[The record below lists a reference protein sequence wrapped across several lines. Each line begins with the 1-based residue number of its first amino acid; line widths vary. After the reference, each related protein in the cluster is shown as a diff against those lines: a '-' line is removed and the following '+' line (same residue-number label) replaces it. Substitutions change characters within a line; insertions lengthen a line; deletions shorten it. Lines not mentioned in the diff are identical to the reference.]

1 MKASSVTHVEW
12 TTTKPQ
18 ELVDFLSGL
27 FGWKFDPFGDN
38 YFFYNPEPETGVS
51 IGILDNDQA
60 KPGGTPNV
68 YIKVDSVDA
77 SFARAQ
83 ELGGSIA
90 VPKTEIP
97 GMGAFGFVVSPEGNL
112 IGMHEPLTP

>member
-51 IGILDNDQA
+51 VGILNNDQA

-68 YIKVDSVDA
+68 YIQVDSVDA

-83 ELGGSIA
+83 ELGGGIA

-97 GMGAFGFVVSPEGNL
+97 GMGFFGFVVSPEGNL
-112 IGMHEPLTP
+112 VGMHESLKP